1 MNIRLVFLIFF
12 VACDT
17 AAPLS
22 FKDTLEHCKEQSS
35 LHDGMGF
42 VSPNC
47 VIGSQFPIIEGY
59 TIDDKKIGKEYFEN
73 KICIINF
80 WFEGCKPCV
89 AEIPGFNRIVQ
100 KYGDK
105 NIRYLAIS
113 RDTKE
118 DVKSFLKS
126 HPWEFDHLAD
136 GSDLINK
143 NLKLPWGY
151 PTTFVV
157 DGKGVIAKAICG
169 GFSDSTAV
177 ANIQL
182 EICPVLDSLLGKM
195 K

>member
-1 MNIRLVFLIFF
+1 M
-12 VACDT
+12 
-17 AAPLS
+17 
-22 FKDTLEHCKEQSS
+22 
-35 LHDGMGF
+35 
-42 VSPNC
+42 
-47 VIGSQFPIIEGY
+47 
-59 TIDDKKIGKEYFEN
+59 
-73 KICIINF
+73 
-80 WFEGCKPCV
+80 
-89 AEIPGFNRIVQ
+89 
-100 KYGDK
+100 
-105 NIRYLAIS
+105 AIS

-157 DGKGVIAKAICG
+157 DGKGVIAKAVCG
-169 GFSDSTAV
+169 GLSDSTAV